1 MKKISVFENLVYEA
15 TKKIPKGR
23 VSTYASI
30 ASYIG
35 RPKAARAVGNTLN
48 KNPFAPQVPCHRV
61 LKSDGSLGGFSFG
74 TKAKIAILD
83 KEGVGIVSNRA
94 PDFKD
99 IFFDFKD

>member
-1 MKKISVFENLVYEA
+1 MKKISLFENLVYEA

-23 VSTYASI
+23 VSTYSSI

-35 RPKAARAVGNTLN
+35 RPKAARAVGNALN

-74 TKAKIAILD
+74 VKAKIAILN
-83 KEGVGIVSNRA
+83 KEGVCIVSNRA
-94 PDFKD
+94 ADFKN
-99 IFFDFKD
+99 ILFDFKD